1 MNKITKIKELLER
14 ETAEKGISLRE
25 IARRAK
31 LSNQT
36 LYGIINGK
44 TERPHTKT
52 VTKLAAYFGMT
63 RDELLSTTAPVL
75 SEPAPNIDGI
85 SKAIRSYRPGGEPLL
100 ELIKIVIGG
109 LGEYKLEGE
118 EHKKTLSPILDF
130 FSAKYISGDHL
141 LIPIKEIY
149 ASSPDIGEKIIA
161 LLLKFEVGELLERL
175 SSEYEIE
182 EKNPNGDVEPD

>member
-31 LSNQT
+31 VSNQT

-44 TERPHTKT
+44 TEKPQTKT

-63 RDELLSTTAPVL
+63 RDEILGTTAPGL
-75 SEPAPNIDGI
+75 SEAPPNLDEIG
-85 SKAIRSYRPGGEPLL
+85 KAIRSYESGREPLL
-100 ELIKIVIGG
+100 ELVKMVM
-109 LGEYKLEGE
+109 GEPSEHRLEGE
-118 EHKKTLSPILDF
+118 EYKKTLSPLVDF
-130 FSAKYISGDHL
+130 FSTKYMSGDHL

-149 ASSPDIGEKIIA
+149 ASFPDIGEKIIT
-161 LLLKFEVGELLERL
+161 LLLKFEMGELLERL

-182 EKNPNGDVEPD
+182 EKNPNGDIEPD